1 MIKKIKLLVVDDEQ
15 MVRTFIKTVVEKENL
30 PVSEVLEADNG
41 SDAILMARQHNPEL
55 ILLDIHMPGCNGLW
69 AAEKIIEENNNA
81 HIVIISAYND
91 FEYARTALR
100 AGVIDYLLKP
110 VRADEFV
117 NLILGVAEKKS
128 HSEGGNHSQKAPLV
142 VAVDEFLEKNAEMA
156 IQLKDIASAMFV
168 SPFHLSRRFKQIT
181 GKSISDYVQ
190 KFRLDKAEVLL
201 QDTDLTIMEIS
212 GKVGF
217 NDAAYFTT
225 CFKNH
230 KGITPLKF
238 RKKHNFCE
246 EEN

>member
-55 ILLDIHMPGCNGLW
+55 ILLDIHMPGCNGLR

-117 NLILGVAEKKS
+117 NLILRTAENKS
-128 HSEGGNHSQKAPLV
+128 
-142 VAVDEFLEKNAEMA
+142 
-156 IQLKDIASAMFV
+156 
-168 SPFHLSRRFKQIT
+168 
-181 GKSISDYVQ
+181 Y
-190 KFRLDKAEVLL
+190 
-201 QDTDLTIMEIS
+201 
-212 GKVGF
+212 
-217 NDAAYFTT
+217 
-225 CFKNH
+225 
-230 KGITPLKF
+230 
-238 RKKHNFCE
+238 
-246 EEN
+246 